1 MRFVSNLLSSLW
13 VGGLLALG
21 YVAAPAAFAVLQAHD
36 PASGRALAGELFGM
50 TLLRAQNFLIGAGA
64 LQAILLNVRAAV
76 GPRPRQYKVQLATI
90 LLMIALTGYSAFIIA
105 PKIESIRVS
114 ANGPIAAL
122 ANDNPAKAQFGA
134 LHGWSNGLMA
144 LTLIGAI
151 SLMWFDRR
159 E

>member
-1 MRFVSNLLSSLW
+1 MRFVSLVLTSLW
-13 VGGLLALG
+13 IGGLLALG
-21 YVAAPAAFAVLQAHD
+21 YVAAPAAFAVLHAHD
-36 PASGRALAGELFGM
+36 PATGRALAGELFGV
-50 TLLRAQNFLIGAGA
+50 TLLRAQHFLIGAGA
-64 LQAILLNVRAAV
+64 IQAVLLNVRAAV
-76 GPRPRQYKVQLATI
+76 GPRPRQYKVQLATMV
-90 LLMIALTGYSAFIIA
+90 LMIALTGYSAFVIA
-105 PKIESIRVS
+105 PKIEAIRVA